1 MAQPLKVLFIDDQPD
16 FLETMS
22 FWMKSKGY
30 EVVTC
35 TDGRQGIETAKKKPV
50 DAIFVDFKMPG
61 LNGIEI
67 ISKIREFNKTIPVVM
82 VTAHADDV
90 VIHQMKTLNISG
102 FFSKMGAFEELEAV
116 LDVVLRNLKR
126 SLPSRQAGKTFD

>member
-30 EVVTC
+30 DILTC
-35 TDGRQGIETAKKKPV
+35 RDGKRGVEIVKKTPV
-50 DAIFVDFKMPG
+50 DIIFVDFKMPG
-61 LNGIEI
+61 MNGIEI
-67 ISKIREFNKTIPVVM
+67 LSKIREFNKTIPAVM
-82 VTAHADDV
+82 VTAYADDV
-90 VIHQMKTLNISG
+90 VMHQMKELNIAG

-126 SLPSRQAGKTFD
+126 SLPGR

>member
-1 MAQPLKVLFIDDQPD
+1 MPQPLKVLFIDDQPD

-35 TDGRQGIETAKKKPV
+35 TDGKQGIDIVKTKAV
-50 DAIFVDFKMPG
+50 DIIFVDFKMPG
-61 LNGIEI
+61 MNGIEVL
-67 ISKIREFNKTIPVVM
+67 SKIREFNKTIPVVM
-82 VTAHADDV
+82 VTAHADDAM
-90 VIHQMKTLNISG
+90 IHEMKNLNISG
-102 FFSKMGAFEELEAV
+102 FFSKMGEFEELEAV

-126 SLPSRQAGKTFD
+126 SKTS

>member
-30 EVVTC
+30 EVMTC
-35 TDGRQGIETAKKKPV
+35 VDGKEGIEAVRKKPV
-50 DAIFVDFKMPG
+50 DIIFLDFKMPG
-61 LNGIEI
+61 LNGIEVL
-67 ISKIREFNKTIPVVM
+67 SKIREFNKTIPVVM

-90 VIHQMKTLNISG
+90 MTHQMKELNISG
-102 FFSKMGAFEELEAV
+102 FFSKMGEFEELEAV
-116 LDVVLRNLKR
+116 LDVVLRNIKR
-126 SLPSRQAGKTFD
+126 SKAS

>member
-30 EVVTC
+30 DVLTC
-35 TDGRQGIETAKKKPV
+35 TDGKQGVEIAKKTPV
-50 DAIFVDFKMPG
+50 DIVFVDFKMPG
-61 LNGIEI
+61 MNGIEI
-67 ISKIREFNKTIPVVM
+67 LTKIREFNKTIPAVM
-82 VTAHADDV
+82 VTAYADDV
-90 VIHQMKTLNISG
+90 VMHQMKELKIAG

-116 LDVVLRNLKR
+116 LDVVLRNLRR
-126 SLPSRQAGKTFD
+126 SKASN

>member
-30 EVVTC
+30 EVMTC
-35 TDGRQGIETAKKKPV
+35 TDGTQGIETVRKKPV
-50 DAIFVDFKMPG
+50 DIIFLDFKMPG
-61 LNGIEI
+61 LNGIEVL
-67 ISKIREFNKTIPVVM
+67 SKIREFNKTIPVVM
-82 VTAHADDV
+82 VTAHADDMLT
-90 VIHQMKTLNISG
+90 HQMKELNISG
-102 FFSKMGAFEELEAV
+102 FFSKMGEFEELEAV

-126 SLPSRQAGKTFD
+126 SKAS

>member
-30 EVVTC
+30 EVITC
-35 TDGRQGIETAKKKPV
+35 MDSKQGIETVRTKPA
-50 DAIFVDFKMPG
+50 DIIFLDFKMPG
-61 LNGIEI
+61 MNGIEVLT
-67 ISKIREFNKTIPVVM
+67 KIREFNKTIPVVM
-82 VTAHADDV
+82 VTAYADDAM
-90 VIHQMKTLNISG
+90 IHQMRELNISG
-102 FFSKMGAFEELEAV
+102 FFSKMGEFEELEAV

-126 SLPSRQAGKTFD
+126 SKTA